1 MFYWCCIPCTHAHR
15 VHFRLAGHLEHIPW
29 ITKLLYKVAAISQE
43 QANFEG
49 MAIQRY
55 ESRKRDG
62 SVRRDLFHYI
72 VSNSFWRRLLFLPA
86 PTKTN
91 EEELEKMEVSRD
103 QGLNEIFASIFD
115 GGDTTST
122 VLGGIFFHLLA
133 NPSVLDRL
141 REEVDA
147 AFPPG
152 EGEPFDAVKLS
163 GMPFLNA
170 VMYVLF
176 PPEIVEKMGR

>member
-1 MFYWCCIPCTHAHR
+1 MDNQIALQSGCDITGTSKLRGNGNSALRKSETGRFSEERPVPLHR
-15 VHFRLAGHLEHIPW
+15 KFFD
-29 ITKLLYKVAAISQE
+29 S
-43 QANFEG
+43 
-49 MAIQRY
+49 
-55 ESRKRDG
+55 
-62 SVRRDLFHYI
+62 
-72 VSNSFWRRLLFLPA
+72 RRLLFLTG

-103 QGLNEIFASIFD
+103 QGLNEIFASIFASIFA

-176 PPEIVEKMGR
+176 PPEIVGKTGH

>member
-1 MFYWCCIPCTHAHR
+1 MDNQIALQSGCDITGTSKLRGNGNSALRKSETGRFSEERPVPLHRKFFY
-15 VHFRLAGHLEHIPW
+15 
-29 ITKLLYKVAAISQE
+29 
-43 QANFEG
+43 
-49 MAIQRY
+49 
-55 ESRKRDG
+55 
-62 SVRRDLFHYI
+62 
-72 VSNSFWRRLLFLPA
+72 WRRLLFLTG

-103 QGLNEIFASIFD
+103 QGLNEIFASIFA